1 MDVKNDIIN
10 ATVKGIA
17 GKISIPD
24 IGKYIG
30 LYQSIVNDL
39 NNWAS

>member
-10 ATVKGIA
+10 AIIMGIA
-17 GKISIPD
+17 GKIWISD

-30 LYQSIVNDL
+30 LRPSILKDL
-39 NNWAS
+39 NNRLS